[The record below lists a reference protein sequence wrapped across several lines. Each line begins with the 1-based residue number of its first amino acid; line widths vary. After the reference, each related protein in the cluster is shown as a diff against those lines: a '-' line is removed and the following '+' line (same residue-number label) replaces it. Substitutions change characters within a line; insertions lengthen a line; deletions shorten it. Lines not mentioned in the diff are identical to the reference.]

1 MSEADIAR
9 AEEKLAAAREKLL
22 GSTQALQARLK
33 PSVLA
38 DDAWQAARE
47 KGQEVAADAVRAVK
61 QRPVISSAA
70 AVGLAAFVARKPIAR
85 LFAMLRSK
93 DKE

>member
-9 AEEKLAAAREKLL
+9 AQEKVNVARERLL
-22 GSTQALQARLK
+22 GSTQALQERLK

-38 DDAWQAARE
+38 DDAWKAARE
-47 KGQEVAADAVRAVK
+47 KGQEVAAEAVRAVR

-70 AVGLAAFVARKPIAR
+70 AVGLAAFIARKPIAK
-85 LFAMLRSK
+85 LFGLLRSK
-93 DKE
+93 DQ

>member
-1 MSEADIAR
+1 MSEADVAR
-9 AEEKLAAAREKLL
+9 AEAKVAAAREKLL

-38 DDAWQAARE
+38 DDAWNVARE
-47 KGQEVAADAVRAVK
+47 KGQEVAAEAVRAVK

-70 AVGLAAFVARKPIAR
+70 AVGLAAFIARKPIAK
-85 LFAMLRSK
+85 LFGLLRSK
-93 DKE
+93 DQ